1 MCVFIKTNVDIYY
14 KIVKEK
20 MKKLIKLTE
29 SDLIKIV
36 KKVILEQ
43 SKFKTNT
50 LSPEEQKKYTQGMNR
65 MQQKVTQTSDS
76 KSTPVKSQSVVKTY
90 NVNLNKYTCTTPELS
105 TAASMTIFDGIDPFY
120 VRYAIGII
128 GRESDFGKVMGMYG
142 IKAAPEYLM
151 NKLSDTV
158 PGFSEVLKYGAK
170 KVFNK
175 DNWVPSMGIAQMTP
189 DIAKKYGVD
198 LEQLMSLSGSLLAV
212 TKHLINLYKELT
224 PYYDSKSPSRI
235 INKGQLID
243 NPSSS
248 GNAVLDAAIM
258 SYNLGPSRFKK
269 KYCKTNNPEYM
280 APCETPDGNYKPFPK
295 DKPELI
301 LKVDKTQVIKN
312 YIPNI
317 KTDTTTLTQ
326 KAINMISDTP
336 TTQYISS
343 LGYLKEVVNTAKTLS
358 CIK

>member
-1 MCVFIKTNVDIYY
+1 MKKIIRLTETDLV
-14 KIVKEK
+14 KIVKQ
-20 MKKLIKLTE
+20 
-29 SDLIKIV
+29 
-36 KKVILEQ
+36 VILEQ
-43 SKFKTNT
+43 TKFKTNT
-50 LSPEEQKKYTQGMNR
+50 LTTDQQKKYGQMIKQN
-65 MQQKVTQTSDS
+65 QSSSNKTSNS
-76 KSTPVKSQSVVKTY
+76 VNKSVQSQSVVKTY
-90 NVNLNKYTCTTPELS
+90 NVNLNRYTCTTPEIS
-105 TAASMTIFDGIDPFY
+105 TAASMAIFDGVDPFY

-128 GRESDFGKVMGMYG
+128 GRESDFGEVMGMYG

-151 NKLSDTV
+151 NKLSDTI
-158 PGFSEVLKYGAK
+158 PGFRDVLKYGAK

-175 DNWVPSMGIAQMTP
+175 ENWVPSMGIAQMTP
-189 DIAKKYGVD
+189 DIAKKYGVN
-198 LEQLMSLSGSLLAV
+198 LEQLMSVSGSLLAV
-212 TKHLINLYKELT
+212 SKHLMDLYTELT
-224 PYYDSKSPSRI
+224 QYYDSKSPSKI

-280 APCETPDGNYKPFPK
+280 APCETPDGDYKPFPK

-326 KAINMISDTP
+326 KAINIVSDTP